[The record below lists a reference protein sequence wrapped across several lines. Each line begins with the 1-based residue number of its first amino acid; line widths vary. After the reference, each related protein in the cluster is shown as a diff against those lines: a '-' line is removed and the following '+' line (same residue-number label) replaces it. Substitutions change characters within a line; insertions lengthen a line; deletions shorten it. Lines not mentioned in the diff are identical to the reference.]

1 MNNSIGQLL
10 AKRAHLDPR
19 LEAVVELERG
29 RRFTY
34 AQLDAR
40 ANRVASALLD
50 KGVRNG
56 DRVALLMMNGV
67 ESIESYFG
75 AAKIGAVLVP
85 LNWRLAPPEFAFI
98 LSDSGCRTLL
108 FDAEFDPVVAALRGL
123 TTPVE
128 HWIRVGEGGPDF
140 ADDYDALCAAAAP
153 TPPPGE
159 AHGDD
164 LLFIMYTS
172 GTTGTPKGAV
182 HTHETMMWASL
193 TINLT
198 TDMRHGDRYLQVMPL
213 FHVGALTPATSM
225 LHRGG
230 TLIVMRTFDPARV
243 FEVIER
249 ERISLGLVVPAMLQF
264 MWGQPSRTTHDLSS
278 LRWLMSGASA
288 LPGSMLEQYASMG
301 IGLYQVYGLTETC
314 GPACLISP
322 ERAAERPGS
331 TGLAFFHTEVR
342 VVDEAGQDVAPGEV
356 GEVWIRG
363 AHVMKGYWNQ
373 PEATAEVLRDGW
385 LLSGDL
391 ARVDEDGFVYIC
403 DRKKDMILSGGE
415 NIYPAEV
422 EHVLITHPAI
432 AEAAVIGQP
441 SSKWG
446 ESPLAIVVLAPGE
459 ALGEGDVIAHCRG
472 RLAAY
477 KVPRRVAFTDALP
490 RNPSGKVLKKDLRRA
505 YPGPAPE

>member
-1 MNNSIGQLL
+1 MNNDIGRFL
-10 AKRAHLDPR
+10 AKRAHLDPHQ
-19 LEAVVELERG
+19 EAVVELESG

-34 AQLDAR
+34 AELDAR
-40 ANRVASALLD
+40 ANRIADALLD
-50 KGVRNG
+50 KGVRKG

-67 ESIESYFG
+67 EYLESYFG

-85 LNWRLAPPEFAFI
+85 LNWRLAPPELEFI
-98 LSDSGCRTLL
+98 LADSGSETLL
-108 FDAEFDPVVAALRGL
+108 FDGEFDAVAGALRGL
-123 TTPVE
+123 ATPVQ
-128 HWIRVGEGGPDF
+128 HWIRAGEGTLDF
-140 ADDYDALCAAAAP
+140 ADGYDTLCAGAAS
-153 TPPPGE
+153 TPPRAE

-182 HTHETMMWASL
+182 HTHETMTWASL

-230 TLIVMRTFDPARV
+230 TLVVMRTFDPTKI

-264 MWGQPSRTTHDLSS
+264 MWAQPSRTTCDHSS
-278 LRWLMSGASA
+278 LRWLMSGAAA
-288 LPGSMLEQYASMG
+288 LPISLLERYAGMG

-322 ERAAERPGS
+322 QLAAERPGS
-331 TGLAFFHTEVR
+331 TGRAFFHTEVR
-342 VVDEAGQDVAPGEV
+342 VVGEEGQDVAPGEV

-363 AHVMKGYWNQ
+363 AHVMKEYWNQ
-373 PEATAEVLRDGW
+373 PEATAEAVRDGW

-391 ARVDEDGFVYIC
+391 ARVDEDGFIYIC

-422 EHVLITHPAI
+422 ESVLTAHPGI
-432 AEAAVIGQP
+432 IEAAVIGQA
-441 SSKWG
+441 SKTWG
-446 ESPLAIVVLAPGE
+446 ESQLAIVVVAPGE
-459 ALGEGDVIAHCRG
+459 ELSEGDVIEHCRS
-472 RLAAY
+472 RLAGY
-477 KVPRRVAFTDALP
+477 KVPRRVVFTDALP
-490 RNPSGKVLKKDLRRA
+490 RNATGKVLKKDLRRIH
-505 YPGPAPE
+505 PGPASE